1 MVAFI
6 TRMIEEA
13 AEISEEKGKAKYKA
27 YFVNPKRRPYE
38 RYRADVDTNL
48 MVDGYENV
56 ISNE

>member
-13 AEISEEKGKAKYKA
+13 ASISEEKGKAKYKA
-27 YFVNPKRRPYE
+27 YFVNPKKRPYE

-48 MVDGYENV
+48 MVDGYEDI
-56 ISNE
+56 ISEE